1 MIYIQATTECRF
13 NLNCVWSMIRTHRL
27 LVHVVPLCL
36 IHIFTGDYA
45 FCITGEMTDSSTHA
59 MYHLKKTQDITIC
72 ETAFFK
78 LGQKTN
84 GNV

>member
-1 MIYIQATTECRF
+1 MRMEHDKNTQSFSSCCASLF
-13 NLNCVWSMIRTHRL
+13 DSNFHRR
-27 LVHVVPLCL
+27 
-36 IHIFTGDYA
+36 YA